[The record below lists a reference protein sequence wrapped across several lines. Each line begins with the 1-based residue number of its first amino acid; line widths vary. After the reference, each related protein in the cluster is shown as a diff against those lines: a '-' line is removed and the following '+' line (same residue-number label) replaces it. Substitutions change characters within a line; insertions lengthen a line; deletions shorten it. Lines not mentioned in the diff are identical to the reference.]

1 MSKLAFEKSKE
12 YANKKYRENESLIH
26 SGKVNYMF
34 LEIDKKTRAQVQPI
48 GK

>member
-1 MSKLAFEKSKE
+1 
-12 YANKKYRENESLIH
+12 
-26 SGKVNYMF
+26 VNYMF